1 MADTSGLRASTGSSP
16 SRTAGAPLLLSN
28 ETLPGGDTG
37 FHFLTTYVMLW
48 VAGGIAVAAAV
59 FALVFLRAMRAKVSL

>member
-1 MADTSGLRASTGSSP
+1 M
-16 SRTAGAPLLLSN
+16 LSN
-28 ETLPGGDTG
+28 ETLPGGDAG

-59 FALVFLRAMRAKVSL
+59 FALVFLRALRAKVSL